1 MDWPFWKSSPPTW
14 SAKSSAARHRL
25 MMLRMQYS
33 AAISSL
39 YMNEWELH
47 GVATL
52 DSTRK
57 GSGEGGAKFEV
68 SRDSVAATALLA
80 ELVRAGE
87 AAFHSTAAT
96 IHARNENVVYLRRRR
111 RGMRRRR
118 SQSGILI
125 PPIDRKSHQ
134 CTILIQ
140 PIVIWKI
147 TWAKLVQFYSSRP

>member
-1 MDWPFWKSSPPTW
+1 
-14 SAKSSAARHRL
+14 

-96 IHARNENVVYLRRRR
+96 IHARNENVV
-111 RGMRRRR
+111 
-118 SQSGILI
+118 SQVAAWDEKKEVTVGNFDAT
-125 PPIDRKSHQ
+125 DR
-134 CTILIQ
+134 
-140 PIVIWKI
+140 
-147 TWAKLVQFYSSRP
+147 